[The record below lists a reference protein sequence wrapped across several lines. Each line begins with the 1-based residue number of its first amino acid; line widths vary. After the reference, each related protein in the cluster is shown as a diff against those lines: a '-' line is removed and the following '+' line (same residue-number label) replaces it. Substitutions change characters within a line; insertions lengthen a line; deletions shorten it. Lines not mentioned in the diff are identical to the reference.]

1 MIIVSETERDMK
13 MQTQFKTMIEAIA
26 HFVEL
31 GYQPMIEYAGFCVVM
46 VQENGHI
53 DAPMVE
59 LFELGS
65 QGVHAETL

>member
-1 MIIVSETERDMK
+1 MIIVSKTGDMNMK
-13 MQTQFKTMIEAIA
+13 TQFKNMIEAIA
-26 HFVEL
+26 YFVEL

-46 VQENGHI
+46 VQENGQI

-65 QGVHAETL
+65 NGVQASAL